1 MYFSGRTAMQM
12 NTSDGT
18 ATMSVPSARG
28 IAVHEIPVVRDVGR
42 FREKPGLRFV
52 RRLFKVLSVTA
63 PSVATRLGYRLLAT
77 PPRFAERPWQ
87 AQLRQSAR
95 TSNILVGRRNVR
107 VYEWGTG
114 PTVLMVHGWGARATH
129 MGRMIEPL
137 VAAGYRV
144 VSFDAPAHGD
154 SQGRQTD
161 LVEFANAVNAVANFS
176 GQVDTLIAHSFGAAM
191 ALLAQ
196 RDWGMSVKK
205 QVLVSTFDSCQWFI
219 DEFAK
224 YIGVSRAVVRAMQE
238 KMAAPYGGWF
248 DWNRV
253 SLGDMLAISKVP
265 TLLIHDTTDGEI
277 PFQHSAT
284 LMLAGPHM
292 SIYVTHD
299 LGHHRVLGAADVHKR
314 VVEFAGGGVPE
325 GDLRS

>member
-1 MYFSGRTAMQM
+1 MQM
-12 NTSDGT
+12 NTSNGT
-18 ATMSVPSARG
+18 VTMSLPSTRG
-28 IAVHEIPVVRDVGR
+28 IVVHEIPVVRDVGR
-42 FREKPGLRFV
+42 FREKPGLKFV
-52 RRLFKVLSVTA
+52 RYIFKTLSAAV

-87 AQLRQSAR
+87 AQLRESAR
-95 TSNILVGRRNVR
+95 KSSILVGSRKVC

-144 VSFDAPAHGD
+144 VSFDAPAHGE

-161 LVEFANAVNAVANFS
+161 LVEFANAVNAVANFA
-176 GQVDTLIAHSFGAAM
+176 GQVDTLVAHSFGAAM
-191 ALLAQ
+191 ALMAQ
-196 RDWGMSVKK
+196 RDWGTSVKR

-224 YIGVSRAVVRAMQE
+224 YIGASRAVVRAMQE

-248 DWNRV
+248 DWSRV
-253 SLGDMLAISKVP
+253 ALSDMLAISKVP
-265 TLLIHDTTDGEI
+265 TLLVHDTTDGEI

-284 LMLAGPHM
+284 LMSAGPHV
-292 SIYVTHD
+292 SIYMTHD
-299 LGHHRVLGAADVHKR
+299 LGHHRVLGAEEVHQR
-314 VVEFAGGGVPE
+314 VVEFAGGDARKKSVAQLAPA
-325 GDLRS
+325 